1 MPSFSKEVNVDEYV
15 DVDLD
20 ISVSEFFD
28 ELDDDEKKE
37 MYELLIEDGIG
48 YGGDINQPSGRASWE
63 FDDAIVKLKKNYYAL
78 TNEEIEL
85 LVKMSKRF

>member
-37 MYELLIEDGIG
+37 MYELLIGDGVG
-48 YGGDINQPSGRASWE
+48 YGSDINQPSGRVSWE